1 MHGLRGGIGGLWSYL
16 GIVATGSQIGVGE
29 ARRIH
34 GHYMITAEDLN
45 KGAEFQN
52 AVCKSSFGVDI
63 HSLHIKDGGGH
74 SSEGVRSKPY
84 EILLQALIAK
94 DINGLM
100 NAMAMGEAAGKVAA
114 TASLNNRLPH
124 QVSVEEAGI

>member
-52 AVCKSSFGVDI
+52 SVCKSSFGVDI
-63 HSLHIKDGGGH
+63 HSLHIKYGGGH